1 MPDLKIRNVDKL
13 IIAKLDQEAADRHM
27 SREAFLRMYLQNLAV
42 LNELTLLDDKYQNI
56 LSVNAEALA
65 SVASELQEAKEILRR
80 KGGIILSHA
89 RTFRLNRKNLHSFA
103 RFC

>member
-13 IIAKLDQEAADRHM
+13 VIAKLDQEANSRGM

-56 LSVNAEALA
+56 LSVNADALA
-65 SVASELQEAKEILRR
+65 AVASELQKLRKSIEKKE
-80 KGGIILSHA
+80 G
-89 RTFRLNRKNLHSFA
+89 
-103 RFC
+103 

>member
-1 MPDLKIRNVDKL
+1 
-13 IIAKLDQEAADRHM
+13 M

-65 SVASELQEAKEILRR
+65 SVASELQKLRNSLEKKEE
-80 KGGIILSHA
+80 
-89 RTFRLNRKNLHSFA
+89 
-103 RFC
+103 

>member
-13 IIAKLDQEAADRHM
+13 VIAKLDQEAYSRGM

-56 LSVNAEALA
+56 LSVNADALA
-65 SVASELQEAKEILRR
+65 AVASELHKLRKSIEKKE
-80 KGGIILSHA
+80 G
-89 RTFRLNRKNLHSFA
+89 
-103 RFC
+103 

>member
-56 LSVNAEALA
+56 LSVSYTHLTLPTTER
-65 SVASELQEAKEILRR
+65 V
-80 KGGIILSHA
+80 
-89 RTFRLNRKNLHSFA
+89 
-103 RFC
+103 

>member
-13 IIAKLDQEAADRHM
+13 VIAKLDQEAYSRGM

-56 LSVNAEALA
+56 LSVNADALA
-65 SVASELQEAKEILRR
+65 AVASELQKLRKSIEKKE
-80 KGGIILSHA
+80 G
-89 RTFRLNRKNLHSFA
+89 
-103 RFC
+103 

>member
-42 LNELTLLDDKYQNI
+42 LNELTPVSYTHLTLP
-56 LSVNAEALA
+56 
-65 SVASELQEAKEILRR
+65 
-80 KGGIILSHA
+80 
-89 RTFRLNRKNLHSFA
+89 TT
-103 RFC
+103 